1 MNYAQNSK
9 HRRLRNRIR
18 NTVDRLSFNFFHLKG
33 SQRVVVVGLVS
44 SAIAV
49 FMNWFHVEPGVTLP
63 DGIAGTAFSLSLGY
77 VGYVKLLILAGV
89 FVIVFSH
96 RTKSEIRS
104 RSGLA
109 MSDYAFC
116 LFASACLFSLDFSTM
131 NVIRGF
137 SIFTKDVA
145 LGNGPAL
152 SLVGDFFVLGG
163 GALAYREHKKEL
175 FETTFVENS
184 RTTAEM
190 LEEYDA
196 IIGKEAP
203 DKKNMSLPV

>member
-1 MNYAQNSK
+1 MNFSQNSK

-18 NTVDRLSFNFFHLKG
+18 NLVDRLSFNFFHLKG

-44 SAIAV
+44 SAFAV
-49 FMNWFHVEPGVTLP
+49 FMNWFSVGA
-63 DGIAGTAFSLSLGY
+63 DMSGTAFSLSLGY
-77 VGYVKLLILAGV
+77 VGYVKLLILLGI
-89 FVIVFSH
+89 FVVVFSH

-109 MSDYAFC
+109 MSDYAIC
-116 LFASACLFSLDFSTM
+116 LFASVCLFALDFSTM

-152 SLVGDFFVLGG
+152 SLVGDFFVMAG
-163 GALAYREHKKEL
+163 GALAYREHKREL
-175 FETTFVENS
+175 FETTFVENN

-196 IIGKEAP
+196 IIGKESP

>member
-1 MNYAQNSK
+1 MNFPQNSK

-33 SQRVVVVGLVS
+33 SQRVVVVGLLS

-49 FMNWFHVEPGVTLP
+49 FMNWFSVG
-63 DGIAGTAFSLSLGY
+63 DDMSGTAFSLSLGY
-77 VGYVKLLILAGV
+77 VGYVKLLILAGI
-89 FVIVFSH
+89 FVVAFSH
-96 RTKSEIRS
+96 RTKSEIKS

-116 LFASACLFSLDFSTM
+116 LFASACLFALDFSTM

-152 SLVGDFFVLGG
+152 SLVGDLFVMGG
-163 GALAYREHKKEL
+163 GALAYREHKREL
-175 FETTFVENS
+175 YETTFVENS

-196 IIGKEAP
+196 IIGKDAP

>member
-1 MNYAQNSK
+1 MNYSQNSN

-18 NTVDRLSFNFFHLKG
+18 NAVDRLSFNFFHLKP
-33 SQRVVVVGLVS
+33 SQRVVVVGLLS

-49 FMNWFHVEPGVTLP
+49 FMTWFTVGE
-63 DGIAGTAFSLSLGY
+63 DMSGTAFSLSLGY

-116 LFASACLFSLDFSTM
+116 LFASACLFALDFSTM

-137 SIFTKDVA
+137 SIFTKDVY

-152 SLVGDFFVLGG
+152 SLVGDLFVLAG
-163 GALAYREHKKEL
+163 GALAYREHKREL
-175 FETTFVENS
+175 FETTYVENS

-196 IIGKEAP
+196 IIGKESP

>member
-1 MNYAQNSK
+1 MNYSQNSN

-18 NTVDRLSFNFFHLKG
+18 NAVDRLSFNFFHLKP
-33 SQRVVVVGLVS
+33 SQRVVVVGLLS

-49 FMNWFHVEPGVTLP
+49 FMTWFSVGE
-63 DGIAGTAFSLSLGY
+63 DMSGTAFSLSLGY

-89 FVIVFSH
+89 FVIAFSH

-116 LFASACLFSLDFSTM
+116 LFASACLFALDFSTM

-137 SIFTKDVA
+137 SIFTKDVY

-152 SLVGDFFVLGG
+152 SLVGDLFVLAG
-163 GALAYREHKKEL
+163 GALAYREHKREL
-175 FETTFVENS
+175 FETTYVENS

-196 IIGKEAP
+196 IIGKESP

>member
-1 MNYAQNSK
+1 MNYSQNSN

-18 NTVDRLSFNFFHLKG
+18 NAVDRLSFNFFHLKP
-33 SQRVVVVGLVS
+33 SQRVVVVGLLS

-49 FMNWFHVEPGVTLP
+49 FMTWFTVGE
-63 DGIAGTAFSLSLGY
+63 DMSGTAFSLSLGY

-89 FVIVFSH
+89 FIIAFSH

-116 LFASACLFSLDFSTM
+116 LFASACLFALDFSTM

-137 SIFTKDVA
+137 SIFTKDVY

-152 SLVGDFFVLGG
+152 SLVGDLFVLAG
-163 GALAYREHKKEL
+163 GALAYREHKREL
-175 FETTFVENS
+175 FETTYVENS

-196 IIGKEAP
+196 IIGKESP

>member
-1 MNYAQNSK
+1 MNYSQNSN

-18 NTVDRLSFNFFHLKG
+18 NAVDRLSFNFFHLKP
-33 SQRVVVVGLVS
+33 SQRVVVVGLLS

-49 FMNWFHVEPGVTLP
+49 FMTWFTVGE
-63 DGIAGTAFSLSLGY
+63 DMSGTAFSLSLGY

-89 FVIVFSH
+89 FVIAFSH

-116 LFASACLFSLDFSTM
+116 LFASACLFALDFSTM

-137 SIFTKDVA
+137 SIFTKDVY

-152 SLVGDFFVLGG
+152 SLVGDLFVLAG
-163 GALAYREHKKEL
+163 GALAYREHKREL
-175 FETTFVENS
+175 FETTYVENS

-196 IIGKEAP
+196 IIGKESP

>member
-18 NTVDRLSFNFFHLKG
+18 NAVDRLSFNFFHLKG
-33 SQRVVVVGLVS
+33 SQRVVVVGLLS
-44 SAIAV
+44 SALAV
-49 FMNWFHVEPGVTLP
+49 FMNWFSVGE
-63 DGIAGTAFSLSLGY
+63 DMSGTAFSLSLGY

-116 LFASACLFSLDFSTM
+116 LFASVCLFALDFSTM

-152 SLVGDFFVLGG
+152 SLVGDFFVLAG
-163 GALAYREHKKEL
+163 GALAYREHKREL

-190 LEEYDA
+190 LEEYDS